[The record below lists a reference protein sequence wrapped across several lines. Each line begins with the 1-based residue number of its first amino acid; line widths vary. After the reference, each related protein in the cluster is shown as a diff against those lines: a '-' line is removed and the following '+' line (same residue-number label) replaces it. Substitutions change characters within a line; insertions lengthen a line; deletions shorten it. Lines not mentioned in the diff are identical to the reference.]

1 MGRKATLEN
10 LLSAKLIKVIKKL
23 PCIIPITLLI
33 FIVPI
38 KAAFPV
44 ELSHD
49 IMVIARH
56 GTLENTPE
64 NTIVAFE
71 TAADI
76 GIRGLEVDVRKTRD
90 GKLVLM
96 RDATIDRTTDGKGY
110 VNQLSY
116 EEIKL
121 YDAGSWKSE
130 EFSGERVPL
139 LSDALRI
146 AKERKLKLII
156 NVKEH
161 GIEQKTLSLIN
172 EFDMINHVY
181 FSGRLETLR
190 NKDIDIKG
198 SQLVFLSPGEESSGV
213 IDLIHERHNNVG
225 TRLLGTDDRDK
236 MKERMFTGVDFILTD
251 YPSVAIDLL
260 HFRTIN
266 KPEEREPR
274 KRLESNIA
282 GNTAQIDALIE
293 AIMYGDPDQSRIA
306 ALVFSTLPA
315 DVAIPQLVQ
324 RLNYKKPLT
333 RFLPKMKISIPFL
346 NREIRDKGDLLHAAI
361 VQKNIVWTLGLIKD
375 KSAVAPLI
383 KRLET
388 ADSDLKRE
396 IILALKMIGNKQAVP
411 VLQEILLND
420 ENTYV
425 RFDAA
430 RALGSIDNTD
440 SAYTLMRVMKS
451 DESWLVKGACAEALG
466 KRGDKRASKALKGL
480 LNSSASE
487 SASWARDRAAL
498 ALSKIGIGGIEALV
512 SSLGA
517 SGTSTRRRAS
527 WVLISI
533 GDPAVPHLLSS
544 LREVSSLARKRAAMV
559 LGWIG
564 NKKSVLPLTWVL
576 ADKDPEVRKM
586 AIWALGRI
594 GDDKATTALEHALD
608 DHNQSDEKMNNEI
621 VISNGQQQV
630 LEDQIAALEDEI
642 ILQEFPVL
650 EDQIAAIEDE
660 IMQREIS
667 KEETQ
672 SRTDAD
678 RNYHYNK
685 VLFKVIK
692 EKHSSRHDVIREQW
706 DFRPFVLADT
716 MLEVAV
722 SEAENIDQSIGKLEK
737 VIQDNKEI
745 KEYAREAIQRL
756 NYN

>member
-1 MGRKATLEN
+1 LGRKATLEN

-161 GIEQKTLSLIN
+161 GIEQKTLSLIK

-440 SAYTLMRVMKS
+440 SVYTLIRVMKS
-451 DESWLVKGACAEALG
+451 DEETWLVKGSCAEALG
-466 KRGDKRASKALKGL
+466 KRGDKRAANALKDL
-480 LNSSASE
+480 LNTDAGE
-487 SASWARDRAAL
+487 NASWARDRAAL

-533 GDPAVPHLLSS
+533 GGPAVPHLLSS
-544 LREVSSLARKRAAMV
+544 LREVSSLARKRTAMV

-564 NKKSVLPLTWVL
+564 NKKTVLPLTWVL

-586 AIWALGRI
+586 AIWALGKI
-594 GDDKATTALEHALD
+594 GDDKATTALESTID
-608 DHNQSDEKMNNEI
+608 DHSQSDEKMNNEI
-621 VISNGQQQV
+621 MVLNGQQQV
-630 LEDQIAALEDEI
+630 LEEQIAALEDEI
-642 ILQEFPVL
+642 VLQEFPIL
-650 EDQIAAIEDE
+650 EDQIATLEDE
-660 IMQREIS
+660 ITQQEIS
-667 KEETQ
+667 NEETL
-672 SRTDAD
+672 SDAAENGKYSCN
-678 RNYHYNK
+678 R
-685 VLFKVIK
+685 VSFKEIK
-692 EKHSSRHDVIREQW
+692 EKW
-706 DFRPFVLADT
+706 DFRPFVLAAT

-722 SEAENIDQSIGKLEK
+722 SEEENIYQSIEKLEK
-737 VIQDNKEI
+737 VIQENKEI
-745 KEYAREAIQRL
+745 KEYAKEAIQRL

>member
-1 MGRKATLEN
+1 LGRKATLEN

-161 GIEQKTLSLIN
+161 GIEQKTLSLIK

-487 SASWARDRAAL
+487 NASWARDRAAL

-517 SGTSTRRRAS
+517 GGTSTRRRAS

-544 LREVSSLARKRAAMV
+544 LREVSSLARKRTAMV

-564 NKKSVLPLTWVL
+564 NKKTVLPLTWIL

-586 AIWALGRI
+586 AVWALGKI
-594 GDDKATTALEHALD
+594 GDKKAISALENAID

-621 VISNGQQQV
+621 VILNGQQQV
-630 LEDQIAALEDEI
+630 LENQIAALEDEI

-672 SRTDAD
+672 RRTDEY

>member
-110 VNQLSY
+110 VNQLTY

-161 GIEQKTLSLIN
+161 GIEQKTLSLIK

-388 ADSDLKRE
+388 ADSELKRE

-487 SASWARDRAAL
+487 NASWARDRAAL

-517 SGTSTRRRAS
+517 GGTSTRRRAS

-544 LREVSSLARKRAAMV
+544 LREVSSLARKRTAMV

-564 NKKSVLPLTWVL
+564 NKKTVLPLTWVL

-672 SRTDAD
+672 SRTDEG

-706 DFRPFVLADT
+706 DFRPFVLAAT

>member
-161 GIEQKTLSLIN
+161 GIEQKTLSLIK

-420 ENTYV
+420 KNTYV

-440 SAYTLMRVMKS
+440 SVYTLIRAMKS

-466 KRGDKRASKALKGL
+466 KRGDKRAANALRNL
-480 LNSSASE
+480 LNTDAGE
-487 SASWARDRAAL
+487 NASWARDRAAF

-533 GDPAVPHLLSS
+533 GDPALPHLLSS

-564 NKKSVLPLTWVL
+564 NKKTVLPLTWIL

-672 SRTDAD
+672 RRTDEY

>member
-1 MGRKATLEN
+1 M
-10 LLSAKLIKVIKKL
+10 KVINKL
-23 PCIIPITLLI
+23 SCIIPITLLI
-33 FIVPI
+33 IISSI
-38 KAAFPV
+38 KVVFPV
-44 ELSHD
+44 EVSHD
-49 IMVIARH
+49 IMIVARH
-56 GTLENTPE
+56 GTLETTPE

-71 TAADI
+71 KSADI
-76 GIRGLEVDVRKTRD
+76 GIRGLKVDVRKTRD

-110 VNQLSY
+110 VSQLTY
-116 EEIKL
+116 EEIKQ

-130 EFSGERVPL
+130 EFAGERVPL
-139 LSDALRI
+139 LSDALQI

-161 GIEQKTLSLIN
+161 GIEQKTLSLIK
-172 EFDMINHVY
+172 EFDMMNHVY

-198 SQLVFLSPGEESSGV
+198 AQLVFLPPDESTNDR
-213 IDLIHERHNNVG
+213 IDLIHERHNHVG
-225 TRLLGTDDRDK
+225 TRIFGTDDRDK
-236 MKERMFTGVDFILTD
+236 IKEKMFKGVDFILTD

-266 KPEEREPR
+266 KPEKREPR
-274 KRLESNIA
+274 EKLESNIA
-282 GNTAQIDALIE
+282 GNTVQVDALID

-306 ALVFSTLPA
+306 ALVFSTVPA
-315 DVAIPQLVQ
+315 NVAVPQLVK
-324 RLNYKKPLT
+324 RLNYKKPLK

-346 NREIRDKGDLLHAAI
+346 NKEIQDKGDLLRAAL
-361 VQKNIVWTLGLIKD
+361 VQKNIVWALGLIKN

-411 VLQEILLND
+411 VLKEILLKD
-420 ENTYV
+420 ENTHV

-440 SAYTLMRVMKS
+440 SVYTLIRAMKS
-451 DESWLVKGACAEALG
+451 DKSWLVKGACAEALG
-466 KRGDKRASKALKGL
+466 KRGDNRATKALKGL
-480 LNSSASE
+480 LNTDAGE
-487 SASWARDRAAL
+487 DASWARDRAAW
-498 ALSKIGIGGIEALV
+498 ALSQIGMGGIEALV

-517 SGTSTRRRAS
+517 GGTSTRRRAS
-527 WVLISI
+527 WVLIGI
-533 GDPAVPHLLSS
+533 GDPAVPYLLSA

-564 NKKSVLPLTWVL
+564 NKKTVLPLTWAL
-576 ADKDPEVRKM
+576 SDKDPQVRKM
-586 AIWALGRI
+586 AIWALGKI
-594 GDDKATTALEHALD
+594 GEDKAITALEHTID
-608 DHNQSDEKMNNEI
+608 DYNKNEAKINSEKA
-621 VISNGQQQV
+621 VLTDQQQV

-642 ILQEFPVL
+642 TLQELPVL

-660 IMQREIS
+660 IMLREVS
-667 KEETQ
+667 EEETQ
-672 SRTDAD
+672 NEAAEEKE
-678 RNYHYNK
+678 YHNNK
-685 VLFKVIK
+685 PLFKRNK
-692 EKHSSRHDVIREQW
+692 EEW
-706 DFRPFVLADT
+706 DYRPVVLAAT
-716 MLEVAV
+716 MFEVAV
-722 SEAENIDQSIGKLEK
+722 SEEENLDSSIEKLEK
-737 VIQDNKEI
+737 ELQENYDI

>member
-1 MGRKATLEN
+1 MA
-10 LLSAKLIKVIKKL
+10 LSK
-23 PCIIPITLLI
+23 
-33 FIVPI
+33 
-38 KAAFPV
+38 
-44 ELSHD
+44 
-49 IMVIARH
+49 
-56 GTLENTPE
+56 
-64 NTIVAFE
+64 
-71 TAADI
+71 
-76 GIRGLEVDVRKTRD
+76 
-90 GKLVLM
+90 
-96 RDATIDRTTDGKGY
+96 
-110 VNQLSY
+110 
-116 EEIKL
+116 
-121 YDAGSWKSE
+121 
-130 EFSGERVPL
+130 
-139 LSDALRI
+139 
-146 AKERKLKLII
+146 
-156 NVKEH
+156 
-161 GIEQKTLSLIN
+161 KTLSLIK

-487 SASWARDRAAL
+487 NASWARDRAAL

-517 SGTSTRRRAS
+517 GGTSTRRRAS

-544 LREVSSLARKRAAMV
+544 LREVSSLARKRTAMV

-564 NKKSVLPLTWVL
+564 NKKTVLPLTWIL

-586 AIWALGRI
+586 AVWALGKI
-594 GDDKATTALEHALD
+594 GDKKAISALENAID
-608 DHNQSDEKMNNEI
+608 DHSQNDDELKNEI
-621 VISNGQQQV
+621 VVLNEQQRV

-672 SRTDAD
+672 RRTDEY

>member
-76 GIRGLEVDVRKTRD
+76 GIRGLEVDVRKTID
-90 GKLVLM
+90 GKLILM
-96 RDATIDRTTDGKGY
+96 HDDTIDRTTNGKGY
-110 VNQLSY
+110 VNKLSY

-161 GIEQKTLSLIN
+161 GIEQKTLSLIK

-361 VQKNIVWTLGLIKD
+361 VQKNIVWTLGLIKN
-375 KSAVAPLI
+375 KNAVAPLI

-411 VLQEILLND
+411 VLKEILLND
-420 ENTYV
+420 ENAYV
-425 RFDAA
+425 RFDTA

-487 SASWARDRAAL
+487 NASWARDRAAL

-517 SGTSTRRRAS
+517 GGTSTRRRAS

-544 LREVSSLARKRAAMV
+544 LREVSSLARKRTAMV

-564 NKKSVLPLTWVL
+564 NKKTVLPLTWVL

-586 AIWALGRI
+586 TVWALGKI
-594 GDDKATTALEHALD
+594 GDKKAISALENTID
-608 DHNQSDEKMNNEI
+608 DHRQIDDELKNEI
-621 VISNGQQQV
+621 VVLNGQQQV

-650 EDQIAAIEDE
+650 EDQISSIEDE

-672 SRTDAD
+672 SRTDED

-685 VLFKVIK
+685 ALFKVIK
-692 EKHSSRHDVIREQW
+692 EQW
-706 DFRPFVLADT
+706 DFRPFVLAAT
-716 MLEVAV
+716 MLEVAM
-722 SEAENIDQSIGKLEK
+722 AENDNIEPSIDELEK
-737 VIQDNKEI
+737 VLQENNEI

>member
-161 GIEQKTLSLIN
+161 GIEQKTLSLIK

-487 SASWARDRAAL
+487 NASWARDRAAL

-517 SGTSTRRRAS
+517 GGTSTRRRAS

-544 LREVSSLARKRAAMV
+544 LREVSSLARKRTAMV

-564 NKKSVLPLTWVL
+564 NKKTVLPLTWIL

-586 AIWALGRI
+586 AVWALGKI
-594 GDDKATTALEHALD
+594 GDKKAISALENAID

-621 VISNGQQQV
+621 VILNGQQQV
-630 LEDQIAALEDEI
+630 LENQIAALEDEI

-672 SRTDAD
+672 RRTDEY

>member
-1 MGRKATLEN
+1 MN
-10 LLSAKLIKVIKKL
+10 VIKKL

-71 TAADI
+71 NAADI

-110 VNQLSY
+110 VNQLTY

-130 EFSGERVPL
+130 EFAGERVPL

-161 GIEQKTLSLIN
+161 GIEQKTLSLIK

-181 FSGRLETLR
+181 FSGRLDTLR

-198 SQLVFLSPGEESSGV
+198 AQLVFLPPDGAVSDI
-213 IDLIHERHNNVG
+213 IDLIHERHNHVG
-225 TRLLGTDDRDK
+225 TRLFGTDNRDK
-236 MKERMFTGVDFILTD
+236 MKEKMFTGVDFILTD

-274 KRLESNIA
+274 KSLESNIA

-293 AIMYGDPDQSRIA
+293 AIMYGDPEQSRIA

-315 DVAIPQLVQ
+315 NVAVPQLVK

-346 NREIRDKGDLLHAAI
+346 NKEIRDKGDLLHAAI
-361 VQKNIVWTLGLIKD
+361 VQKNIVWTLGLIKN

-388 ADSDLKRE
+388 ADSGLKRE

-411 VLQEILLND
+411 VLKEILLND

-425 RFDAA
+425 RSDAA
-430 RALGSIDNTD
+430 KALGSIDNTD
-440 SAYTLMRVMKS
+440 SVYTLMKVMKE
-451 DESWLVKGACAEALG
+451 DKAWLVKGSCAEALG
-466 KRGDKRASKALKGL
+466 KKGDNRATKALKEL
-480 LNSSASE
+480 LNTDAGEDS
-487 SASWARDRAAL
+487 SWARDRAAW
-498 ALSKIGIGGIEALV
+498 ALSKTGMGGIEALV

-517 SGTSTRRRAS
+517 GGTSTRRRAS
-527 WVLISI
+527 WMLIEI
-533 GDPAVPHLLSS
+533 GDPAVPYLLSA
-544 LREVSSLARKRAAMV
+544 LKDLSSFARKRAAMV

-564 NKKSVLPLTWVL
+564 NKKTVLPLTWAL
-576 ADKDPEVRKM
+576 ADKDPAVRKM
-586 AIWALGRI
+586 AAWALGKI
-594 GDDKATTALEHALD
+594 GTDNNDHTIKALKKA
-608 DHNQSDEKMNNEI
+608 
-621 VISNGQQQV
+621 
-630 LEDQIAALEDEI
+630 
-642 ILQEFPVL
+642 LQE
-650 EDQIAAIEDE
+650 
-660 IMQREIS
+660 
-667 KEETQ
+667 
-672 SRTDAD
+672 
-678 RNYHYNK
+678 NK
-685 VLFKVIK
+685 
-692 EKHSSRHDVIREQW
+692 D
-706 DFRPFVLADT
+706 
-716 MLEVAV
+716 
-722 SEAENIDQSIGKLEK
+722 
-737 VIQDNKEI
+737 I